1 MLYLQNRNV
10 QDMRSVHF
18 YIAFVFVLIVSVVS
32 FSVVPARANSFVLY
46 ASTCLGGW
54 ENTNRAAGSPQT
66 HENGFAQPTQ
76 ENSARLDTH
85 IHAQIYCGGFSGDIL
100 EDTVPK
106 KILVHFSWV
115 VEYPTPGY
123 VDVPMQ
129 EVSSDEAAEASHE
142 GASDVE
148 TISPEELLSIPIEA
162 PLEGY
167 TENSGN
173 GAETY
178 QENTTVEPS
187 VGNTD
192 DTMSSQESILEPA
205 LEVPTA
211 PVDEP
216 VSFLRWVVAIAHAQ
230 EIASD
235 NLAEQVVESQT
246 EDTPQTIQP
255 IEADEPENQTVVVEE
270 TDTEDSPADHVVPV
284 STAEDPP
291 APYGLVE
298 VLYTLDGMQWKSLGF
313 VAEDAF
319 NTSSFEIPIEE
330 VSDWEDISNIQVA
343 VQSVPV
349 VDVVAPSIYLDAL
362 WIEAEYDFLSDQNS
376 IEEIQEV
383 LNTEDQ
389 EAYVFSEDAASEE
402 SEVVIEEAQ
411 EEDLQEDGNEPAL
424 GPGAGESHSD
434 PLFVDDA
441 DTIEDIF
448 LRRTVSD
455 IEADPSAHHYCSPE
469 HFSVTL
475 RGKDTTSEQVFL
487 MHASTAQDGV
497 LHIGNLPK
505 GIDVRFVDTDDY
517 TTNVSAHI
525 KSVPIVI
532 TRMRKAQSGSF
543 SVLFAYTLVK
553 DARTAVCQL
562 NIINE

>member
-1 MLYLQNRNV
+1 MLYLQDRNV

-76 ENSARLDTH
+76 ENSARVDTH

-100 EDTVPK
+100 DDTVPK

-129 EVSSDEAAEASHE
+129 DVPSGEAEEASHE
-142 GASDVE
+142 GASDAE
-148 TISPEELLSIPIEA
+148 TISPEESLSIPIEV

-187 VGNTD
+187 VDNTD
-192 DTMSSQESILEPA
+192 DTVFSQESISEPA
-205 LEVPTA
+205 PEVPTA
-211 PVDEP
+211 PVDDS

-235 NLAEQVVESQT
+235 DLVEQVIESQT
-246 EDTPQTIQP
+246 EDTPQIIQP
-255 IEADEPENQTVVVEE
+255 IEAAEPENQTVVVEE
-270 TDTEDSPADHVVPV
+270 TDTEDSSTHDIMPV

-291 APYGLVE
+291 VPYGLVE
-298 VLYTLDGMQWKSLGF
+298 VLYTLDGVQWKSLGF

-376 IEEIQEV
+376 TEEIQEV
-383 LNTEDQ
+383 FNTEDQ
-389 EAYVFSEDAASEE
+389 EVYALSEDVIPEE
-402 SEVVIEEAQ
+402 LEVVIEEAQ
-411 EEDLQEDGNEPAL
+411 EEDIQEYSDEPAL
-424 GPGAGESHSD
+424 GPGAVESHSD

-448 LRRTVSD
+448 SRRTVSN
-455 IEADPSAHHYCSPE
+455 IEADPSAQHYCNPE

-475 RGKDTTSEQVFL
+475 RGKDAISEQIFL
-487 MHASTAQDGV
+487 THTSIPQEGM
-497 LHIGNLPK
+497 LYIGSLPK

-517 TTNVSAHI
+517 TTNVSAQT
-525 KSVPIVI
+525 KSVPIGI

-543 SVLFAYTLVK
+543 SVLFAYTLAK
-553 DARTAVCQL
+553 DTRTAVCQL